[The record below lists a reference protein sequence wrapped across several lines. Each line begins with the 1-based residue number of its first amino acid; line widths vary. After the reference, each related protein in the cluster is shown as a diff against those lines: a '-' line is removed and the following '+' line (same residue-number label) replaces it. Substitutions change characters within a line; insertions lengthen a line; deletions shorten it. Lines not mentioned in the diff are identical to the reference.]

1 MASGQ
6 KQIWRAVLA
15 ALVVAGGVGVAWA
28 VGLRWLDSLEDSL
41 LSSRDQVYED
51 IYIAVDGTPVIS
63 VQSNTLVNTAT
74 LSRRTLD
81 GKPWSVDYE
90 HWLGGAYLGPRNLP
104 PGLVELPL
112 EWNAWGARMIGGTD
126 GRRPPTAWYVIRDAK
141 LVGHCYLA
149 GYDAFSKLPVGYLS
163 RNGFRAT
170 APALADQF
178 KLPATYERRLRLFA
192 ATSQYLNWGI
202 VWDHNLHQEGNPA
215 PWLIFMLEADR
226 LWEVDLR
233 LRTSR
238 VVLESPGS
246 ISTTSI
252 TALKSTVEA
261 PSADGEAA
269 NLRSRQFR
277 FTAANMQDPVLY
289 DVVQSP
295 PASAEDEKPKFSGA
309 IAVRTNDKIVLYHS
323 PSGNEREFKLP
334 KSVPNQG
341 ISAYW
346 IAPNQLILHYD
357 KGHWSGGPIHQLM
370 WIDAAGKIE
379 REEEVKLAG
388 RVPEPPRR
396 KAWKASALIPVPVL
410 WLIGMVL
417 GAPLYAMQM
426 HFAADYASALALIGS
441 IAWPPLIVVLTL
453 SLVFAWLTLRLQRK
467 YDRPATAVWTAFVF
481 LLGAPGFVAYWLE
494 HRCPPVETCRDCG
507 RIVPRDRD
515 VCAVCNTRFPESTRV
530 ATEIFA

>member
-15 ALVVAGGVGVAWA
+15 ALVVASGVGVAWA
-28 VGLRWLDSLEDSL
+28 IGLGWLGSLEDSL

-51 IYIAVDGTPVIS
+51 IYIAIDGTPVIS
-63 VQSNTLVNTAT
+63 VQSNALVNTAT

-81 GKPWSVDYE
+81 GKPWSLDYE
-90 HWLGGAYLGPRNLP
+90 HWLSGAYLGPRSLP

-112 EWNAWGARMIGGTD
+112 EWNEWGARLIGGTD

-141 LVGHCYLA
+141 LVGHGYLA
-149 GYDAFSKLPVGYLS
+149 GYDAFSKLPIGYIS

-170 APALADQF
+170 APAVADQF
-178 KLPATYERRLRLFA
+178 KLPATYESRLNYFVA
-192 ATSQYLNWGI
+192 STQYLRWGL
-202 VWDHNLHQEGNPA
+202 VYDHNLYQEGEPA
-215 PWLIFMLEADR
+215 PCLVFMLEADR

-233 LRTSR
+233 QRTTR

-246 ISTTSI
+246 ISTTPI

-277 FTAANMQDPVLY
+277 LAVAKMQDPILY
-289 DVVQSP
+289 DVVQLP
-295 PASAEDEKPKFSGA
+295 PASAADEKPKYSGA
-309 IAVRTNDKIVLYHS
+309 IAVRTNEKIVLYHS
-323 PSGNEREFKLP
+323 PSGNQREFVLP
-334 KSVPNQG
+334 KSVPN
-341 ISAYW
+341 SWLNAYW
-346 IAPNQLILHYD
+346 IAPEQLILHYD
-357 KGHWSGGPIHQLM
+357 KGHWSGGPIRQLM

-388 RVPEPPRR
+388 RVPEPPRK

-417 GAPLYAMQM
+417 GAPLYVMQM
-426 HFAADYASALALIGS
+426 NFAADYSSALALVGS
-441 IAWPPLIVVLTL
+441 IAWPPLVVVLAL

-467 YDRPATAVWTAFVF
+467 YDRPATAVWAAFVF
-481 LLGAPGFVAYWLE
+481 LLGAPGFVAYCLE
-494 HRCPPVETCRDCG
+494 HRRPPVETCKECG
-507 RIVPRDRD
+507 RVVPRDRD
-515 VCAVCNTRFPESTRV
+515 LCAACNTRFPEPARV